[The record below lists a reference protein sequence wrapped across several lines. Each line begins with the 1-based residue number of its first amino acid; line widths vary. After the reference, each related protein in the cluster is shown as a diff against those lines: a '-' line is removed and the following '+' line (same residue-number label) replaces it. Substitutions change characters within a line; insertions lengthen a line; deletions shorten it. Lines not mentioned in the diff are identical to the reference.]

1 MGYIYLITNTDTKK
15 QYVGQTICKNVE
27 SRWKQHRNCDP
38 NSIGRYLLAAYKKYG
53 IDKFTFKIV
62 CICFDEDCNQY
73 EEEYIKKFNTLVP
86 NGYNLSEGGKNSK
99 QHPETIQKRVDKLK
113 GRKYGAPSDA
123 TKKKIS
129 ESRIGTKNPNFGK
142 KITDDRRG
150 KLSEAMKKVWEERRK
165 NNTFDEYVNKTA
177 IHLHK
182 NTSGKGGPKKKV
194 GKYDDQEN
202 LIKTYESTKDAVIEN
217 NVHHSVISKVCR
229 GVAHYKKAAGY
240 VWKFISD
247 QTLIS

>member
-53 IDKFTFKIV
+53 IDKFTFRII

-113 GRKYGAPSDA
+113 GRKYGPLSDA
-123 TKKKIS
+123 TKKKLS
-129 ESRIGTKNPNFGK
+129 ESHKGTKNGNFGK
-142 KITDDRRG
+142 KLTEDRRK
-150 KLSEAMKKVWEERRK
+150 KLAEGLKTMWEERRK
-165 NNTFDEYVNKTA
+165 NNTFPEYLRKGILFSGLNKKA
-177 IHLHK
+177 
-182 NTSGKGGPKKKV
+182 V
-194 GKYDDQEN
+194 GRYDDNNN
-202 LIKTYESTKDAVIEN
+202 LLEQYESTVEAGKKMGI
-217 NVHHSVISKVCR
+217 SYTSISKVCR

-240 VWKFISD
+240 IWKFISD